1 MILNFF
7 EEQEAY
13 RLARKNHEV
22 REKIKQNEKT
32 ALGIHRQRFV
42 HKYIPTFM
50 FFCLLVYL
58 HICLE
63 TEEIEQKIRLLQLEL
78 EDALEQCNALEVAEV
93 SESESGK

>member
-1 MILNFF
+1 
-7 EEQEAY
+7 
-13 RLARKNHEV
+13 
-22 REKIKQNEKT
+22 
-32 ALGIHRQRFV
+32 
-42 HKYIPTFM
+42 M

-63 TEEIEQKIRLLQLEL
+63 TEEIEQKIRLLQLKL